1 MSEEKLTLGEFFKQ
15 EREER
20 KIDLKQIE
28 EKTKISAQTL
38 RFLEEDRLDMLPPR
52 AFLRG
57 FLQVIAREFD
67 MDEELLLQY
76 MEETLAASGYQEP
89 ITDKKRAP
97 GTNRRALRII
107 VVVIVLIIIVTF
119 GFCVKKCDDTTQSG
133 LDTYI
138 HPLANSIEQKGPSAV
153 FAQEGTVGTLQPC
166 RL

>member
-15 EREER
+15 EREKR

-38 RFLEEDRLDMLPPR
+38 KFLEEDRLDVLPPR

-76 MEETLAASGYQEP
+76 MEETMAASGYQEP
-89 ITDKKRAP
+89 LSSRKQAP
-97 GTNRRALRII
+97 GKNRLVLLTII
-107 VVVIVLIIIVTF
+107 VAIVLIVILTF
-119 GFCVKKCDDTTQSG
+119 GFCVKKGDDTTQSG

-153 FAQEGTVGTLQPC
+153 FAQESTVGTLQSC